1 MPLPDRPETEARD
14 MTRYI
19 YAIDMHKGLTVILMS
34 TERVACYVHWTVVT
48 LESLGSESGIS

>member
-19 YAIDMHKGLTVILMS
+19 YAIDMHNLCITY
-34 TERVACYVHWTVVT
+34 AA
-48 LESLGSESGIS
+48 